1 MCDCALVIRSCI
13 VLMRFLLCVYSPI
26 SFVVLFSFEL
36 HQTLYNFKRLQL
48 VEIPC
53 EGVHIDT
60 RKTMTLK
67 WIIGLLERG

>member
-1 MCDCALVIRSCI
+1 MC
-13 VLMRFLLCVYSPI
+13 FLLFVYSPI

-36 HQTLYNFKRLQL
+36 HQTLYNCRRLQH

-53 EGVHIDT
+53 EGVHIDI
-60 RKTMTLK
+60 RKTVTLK